1 MHSRLRPIVII
12 GWISL
17 ALGGCAS
24 TKESVL
30 PQDGPSM
37 KAIYDAHFEGM
48 GADDPY
54 VLRRELGTRP
64 LGDDDVDLAGYS
76 RSAHTELENWTRH
89 LLLFRGQQIGD
100 VPCRSSGDRQHV
112 KLELPHALRARVA
125 TSTRLSTI
133 RCGQTNSLP
142 LWSRAPG
149 VPRATLSQCG

>member
-1 MHSRLRPIVII
+1 MHSRLRPIVTIA
-12 GWISL
+12 WISL

-76 RSAHTELENWTRH
+76 RSAHAELETIFPRLPNPTLVMYVFPH
-89 LLLFRGQQIGD
+89 LAGSERVPVPGYATTFTLYERVEYALPGEVPSGQ
-100 VPCRSSGDRQHV
+100 R
-112 KLELPHALRARVA
+112 
-125 TSTRLSTI
+125 
-133 RCGQTNSLP
+133 
-142 LWSRAPG
+142 
-149 VPRATLSQCG
+149 